1 MNYENKILDAIETIV
16 NNAVDKAGYDKTIQA
31 KIINCDDPTIGKY
44 KVQYQDS
51 VFYAYSGSSEVT
63 YNNNA
68 EVYVLIPNND
78 MSRDKSILGSVSKLG
93 RDYAVTAEG
102 EEAFEIIGNNC
113 VESQNSYELC
123 SYETTTEYK
132 IYDVNESDNDLRL
145 NLKSINEYIKSS
157 SSIILAATI
166 KTSLP
171 TEQQFRG
178 NYGIIYELVFQDN
191 ASEELVT
198 RNYVLDVNQF
208 EGNPYKIP
216 NFKRQVGIFD
226 LDGANFKYINKIYLV
241 CYDFPN
247 QAENKSKD
255 IFIKDLEIMRKSGF
269 KCRRSRIMS
278 FELHNSTRNLF
289 W

>member
-1 MNYENKILDAIETIV
+1 MKYENQILDAIETIV

-31 KIINCDDPTIGKY
+31 KIVSCDDQTIGKY

-51 VFYAYSGSSEVT
+51 VFYAYSGSSEIN
-63 YNNNA
+63 YMA
-68 EVYVLIPNND
+68 GSEVYILVPNND
-78 MSRDKSILGSVSKLG
+78 MSRDKTILGSVSRLG
-93 RDYAVTAEG
+93 RNYAVSAEG

-113 VESQNSYELC
+113 VESKNSYELC
-123 SYETTTEYK
+123 SYQTTNEYV
-132 IYDVNESDNDLRL
+132 IYDVNQSDNDLRL

-157 SSIILAATI
+157 SSIVLAATI

-178 NYGIIYELVFQDN
+178 NYGIVYELVFQDN

-216 NFKRQVGIFD
+216 NFKRQVGIFS
-226 LDGANFKYINKIYLV
+226 LDGINFKYINRIYLF

-247 QAENKSKD
+247 QEEDKNND
-255 IFIKDLEIMRKSGF
+255 IFIKDLEIMRKPSF
-269 KCRRSRIMS
+269 KCIRSRIM
-278 FELHNSTRNLF
+278 
-289 W
+289 